1 MIKAAGLKKIYRSM
15 GTQVAALKGVDLNIE
30 KGEIVAILGPS
41 GCGKSTLLNCLSGI
55 DRSSEGYI
63 EIDGT
68 DITKMNDNQLTCFRA
83 RNMGFIF
90 QSYNLIPVLNAVE
103 NAELPLL
110 VLETPENQARK
121 RALEL
126 LEIVGLKD
134 MAKKIPD
141 TMSGGERQRVAI
153 ARALITNPAV
163 VWADEPTGALDTK
176 TGVEI
181 MSLITELNK
190 KNNQTFVIVTHDQ
203 RIIKYADRV
212 IHMDSGLIVSSEKVE
227 HKV

>member
-1 MIKAAGLKKIYRSM
+1 
-15 GTQVAALKGVDLNIE
+15 
-30 KGEIVAILGPS
+30 
-41 GCGKSTLLNCLSGI
+41 
-55 DRSSEGYI
+55 
-63 EIDGT
+63 
-68 DITKMNDNQLTCFRA
+68 ITKMNDNQLTCFRA

-181 MSLITELNK
+181 MNLITELNK

>member
-1 MIKAAGLKKIYRSM
+1 
-15 GTQVAALKGVDLNIE
+15 
-30 KGEIVAILGPS
+30 
-41 GCGKSTLLNCLSGI
+41 
-55 DRSSEGYI
+55 
-63 EIDGT
+63 
-68 DITKMNDNQLTCFRA
+68 MNDNQLTCFRA

-181 MSLITELNK
+181 MNLITELNK

>member
-15 GTQVAALKGVDLNIE
+15 GTQVTALKGVDLNIE

-212 IHMDSGLIVSSEKVE
+212 IHMDSGL
-227 HKV
+227 

>member
-1 MIKAAGLKKIYRSM
+1 
-15 GTQVAALKGVDLNIE
+15 
-30 KGEIVAILGPS
+30 
-41 GCGKSTLLNCLSGI
+41 
-55 DRSSEGYI
+55 
-63 EIDGT
+63 
-68 DITKMNDNQLTCFRA
+68 
-83 RNMGFIF
+83 MGFIF

-181 MSLITELNK
+181 MNLITELNK

>member
-15 GTQVAALKGVDLNIE
+15 GTQVTALKGVDLNIE

-181 MSLITELNK
+181 MNLITELNK
-190 KNNQTFVIVTHDQ
+190 KNNQTFVIVTHD
-203 RIIKYADRV
+203 IVNASKAKV
-212 IHMDSGLIVSSEKVE
+212 IYNLSEGKLE
-227 HKV
+227 KK

>member
-15 GTQVAALKGVDLNIE
+15 GTQVTALKGVDLNIE

-181 MSLITELNK
+181 M
-190 KNNQTFVIVTHDQ
+190 
-203 RIIKYADRV
+203 
-212 IHMDSGLIVSSEKVE
+212 
-227 HKV
+227 